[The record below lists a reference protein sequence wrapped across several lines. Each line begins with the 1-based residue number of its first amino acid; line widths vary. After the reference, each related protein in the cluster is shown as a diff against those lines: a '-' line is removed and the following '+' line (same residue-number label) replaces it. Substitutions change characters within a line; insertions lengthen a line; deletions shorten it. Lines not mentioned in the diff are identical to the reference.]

1 MSNVAY
7 IYAAFIGVALN
18 IWRDTITAGKPPTGA
33 APETFFIITEGGD
46 FVITETL
53 DKTILE

>member
-1 MSNVAY
+1 MSNITY
-7 IYAAFIGVALN
+7 LYAAFLGVALN
-18 IWRDTITAGKPPTGA
+18 IWRDTITAGKPPVGA
-33 APETFFIITEGGD
+33 APGTSFIITEGGD